1 MLRLRK
7 YITGF
12 SGICGGPFY
21 RIVCHVKVSL
31 TGLQPTVAVSSLCCP
46 TSVFVLHIVSVCVCV
61 CVYAQSCPTL
71 CDPMDCSLPSSS
83 VHGIP
88 RQEYWSG
95 LSFPSP
101 GHRPDPG
108 IGFVTSVY

>member
-61 CVYAQSCPTL
+61 CVCML
-71 CDPMDCSLPSSS
+71 SL
-83 VHGIP
+83 V
-88 RQEYWSG
+88 Q
-95 LSFPSP
+95 L
-101 GHRPDPG
+101 
-108 IGFVTSVY
+108 FVTPWTVAFQAPLSMGFPGKNIGVGCHFLLQGIFLTQG